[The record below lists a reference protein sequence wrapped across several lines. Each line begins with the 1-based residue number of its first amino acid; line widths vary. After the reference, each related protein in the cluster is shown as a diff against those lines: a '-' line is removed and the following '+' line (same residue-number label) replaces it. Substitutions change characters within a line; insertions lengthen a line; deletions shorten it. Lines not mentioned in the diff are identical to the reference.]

1 MNTAMPVQQRGITF
15 GGFIFG
21 AFLLVLFGITG
32 LKLIPAYM
40 QAAQIKNIFVTIAHD
55 PDMQKA
61 TPHDIQAS
69 FDKRASIDAITAI
82 KASDIDISSDGGMP
96 VLSVSYSVKVPLVAN
111 VSLYVEF
118 NPSSAGK

>member
-15 GGFIFG
+15 SGFIIG
-21 AFLLVLFGITG
+21 AVLLVFLAITG

-69 FDKRASIDAITAI
+69 FDRRASIDNITAI
-82 KASDIDISSDGGMP
+82 KASDIDISSDGGVP
-96 VLSVSYSVKVPLVAN
+96 VLSASYPVKIPLVGN
-111 VSLYVEF
+111 VSLYIEF

>member
-1 MNTAMPVQQRGITF
+1 MNTAMPVQQRGMSF
-15 GGFIFG
+15 GGFVFG

-32 LKLIPAYM
+32 IKLIPAYM
-40 QAAQIKNIFVTIAHD
+40 QAAQIKNIFVTIVHD

-69 FDKRASIDAITAI
+69 FDKGASINNITAI

-96 VLSVSYSVKVPLVAN
+96 VLSASYAVKVPLVGN
-111 VSLYVEF
+111 LSLYMEF
-118 NPSSAGK
+118 NPSSASK